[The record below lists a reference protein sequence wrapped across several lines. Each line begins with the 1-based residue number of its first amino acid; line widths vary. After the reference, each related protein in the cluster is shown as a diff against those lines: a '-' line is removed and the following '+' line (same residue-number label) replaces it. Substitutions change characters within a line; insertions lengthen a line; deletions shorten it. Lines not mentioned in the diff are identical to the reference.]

1 MNNRITKLFKNKKRD
16 ILSIYFTAGFPSLND
31 TVPTIQY
38 LAEGGV
44 DMLEIGFPFSDPLAD
59 GQVIQQS
66 SKTAIENGM
75 SLKLLFEQLKDIR
88 KKTDIPLVLMGY
100 LNPVLQFG
108 EEKFVDTC
116 AQTGIDGV
124 IIPDMPI
131 DYYSKKLKKRF
142 IESNISKIFL
152 ITQQTSDE
160 KARLID
166 ENSSGFIY
174 MVSSDSVT
182 GSNKDIKNQVSYFQR
197 INELGLKNPKL
208 IGFGIHNKETF
219 ENACKYS
226 NGAIIGSSFI
236 KHLSVKGLSEKNI
249 FQFIKSIKP

>member
-1 MNNRITKLFKNKKRD
+1 MNNRITKLFKTKKSN

-75 SLKLLFEQLKDIR
+75 TIKLLFKQLKDIR
-88 KKTDIPLVLMGY
+88 KKTDIPLILMGY

-108 EEKFVDTC
+108 EEKFIDTC
-116 AQTGIDGV
+116 AETGVDGI

-131 DYYSKKLKKRF
+131 DYYQNRLKKRC
-142 IESNISKIFL
+142 IESNVSKIFL

-160 KARLID
+160 KAHIID
-166 ENSSGFIY
+166 ENSNGFIY

-182 GSNKDIKNQVSYFQR
+182 GSNKSIENQTPYFQR
-197 INELGLKNPKL
+197 INNLGLKNSKL

-236 KHLSVKGLSEKNI
+236 KHISEKGLSKENI
-249 FQFIKSIKP
+249 FQFIKRIKP